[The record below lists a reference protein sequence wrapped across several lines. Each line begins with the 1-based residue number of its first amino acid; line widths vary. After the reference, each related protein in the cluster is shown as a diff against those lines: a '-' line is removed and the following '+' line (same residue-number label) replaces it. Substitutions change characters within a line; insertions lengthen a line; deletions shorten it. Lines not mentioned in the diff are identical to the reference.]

1 MKRDLLLEA
10 YAGPG
15 ALLRAMGGYRK
26 DLSVGLDG
34 GSTESLEELLEGLEE
49 ARYRLCAWRLTA

>member
-1 MKRDLLLEA
+1 MCITD
-10 YAGPG
+10 
-15 ALLRAMGGYRK
+15 RAMGGYRK